1 MQQLNNI
8 LYTVQKENIN
18 PEDLVIYLETL
29 PAVDYIKTSSTTV
42 KLFTDESILGE
53 EVTLAELQQYVAMED
68 LSEDTMVF
76 GTEFTVEAG
85 KVILK

>member
-1 MQQLNNI
+1 MQQLYNI
-8 LYTVQKENIN
+8 LYTVQKENLN
-18 PEDLVIYLETL
+18 PEDLIIQIETL

-76 GTEFTVEAG
+76 GTEFTIEADR
-85 KVILK
+85 VILK